1 MLAAFILVALLAGCT
16 LAGFGIRSRT
26 IGPILTHR
34 RAGPV
39 QLTSFVLC
47 KSRNTFNPCVSGHK
61 TYEVW
66 LLVDWKRIGA
76 GATRSYRLVN
86 MALD

>member
-1 MLAAFILVALLAGCT
+1 MVAAFLVVAMLAGCT
-16 LAGFGIRSRT
+16 LAGFGIRSGTLR
-26 IGPILTHR
+26 PIVGHR
-34 RAGPV
+34 RAGLV

-47 KSRNTFNPCVSGHK
+47 QSRNSFNPCVSGRR

-66 LLVDWKRIGA
+66 LLVDWKRIGT
-76 GATRSYRLVN
+76 GATKSYRLVN